1 MGKGGNPLFSADRP
15 RRIQMNIIAALKT
28 VAVVA
33 VSLLLISCAA
43 TVPVMTDEYDAQA
56 EAFEPKQG
64 EANIYVVRD
73 GSFAGSAVLFQI
85 MLDGKIKDSVAPGTY
100 LLLEVN
106 GGPHTVAVMTRENV
120 DRVRLEA
127 RAGSNYFIEVE
138 PKMGW
143 LAARVIL
150 TEIDASKGRRL
161 VIEGK
166 RAEMVFQD

>member
-64 EANIYVVRD
+64 EANIYV
-73 GSFAGSAVLFQI
+73 
-85 MLDGKIKDSVAPGTY
+85 
-100 LLLEVN
+100 
-106 GGPHTVAVMTRENV
+106 MTRENV
-120 DRVRLEA
+120 DRIRLEA

-143 LAARVIL
+143 LAA
-150 TEIDASKGRRL
+150 G
-161 VIEGK
+161 
-166 RAEMVFQD
+166 